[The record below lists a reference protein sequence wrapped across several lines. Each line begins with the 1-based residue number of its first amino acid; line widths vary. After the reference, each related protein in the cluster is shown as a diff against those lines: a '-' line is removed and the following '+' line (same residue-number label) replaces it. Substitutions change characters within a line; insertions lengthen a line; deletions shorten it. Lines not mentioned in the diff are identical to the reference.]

1 MSDTPAGDILNIQAI
16 VARID
21 RDLAESRKLREESEK
36 FMAERR
42 KLDSESRKFDRDHW
56 LAPALAIAS
65 VIGGLL
71 GVAAF
76 IARIIQ

>member
-1 MSDTPAGDILNIQAI
+1 MSDVPAADALNIQAI

-36 FMAERR
+36 LMAERR
-42 KLDSESRKFDRDHW
+42 KLDSEGRKFDRDRW

-65 VIGGLL
+65 VIGGVL
-71 GVAAF
+71 GVASF